1 MKKTLLS
8 IFASG
13 LLLCAPMVGSA
24 EAPATS
30 KNQET
35 WSRMS
40 QIQSMLEYFYLE
52 AGFYPATLEELD
64 QLVNSKAPRNARTLP
79 IPKDPITNQPFQYVV
94 DKTSKKY
101 RLSVPDATKYD
112 NAGPLLTNMDWGFLS
127 DLADLRR
134 YEQIVRHST
143 NMMKAVATSCELF
156 AKDHKGAFPESL
168 DDLLPKYMGRFPT
181 DPITGKNLNYKK
193 ADNGYVISCP
203 NPDRYGFKIF
213 QYSSATGMQV
223 EQVNKPKPDAPDS
236 NGRTLPKLKFEPAT
250 PPSDAPKDP
259 ATPGPKAP
267 DAKAPEPAPAPAE
280 PPK

>member
-8 IFASG
+8 IFVSG
-13 LLLCAPMVGSA
+13 LLLGAPLVGFS
-24 EAPATS
+24 EAPASS

-250 PPSDAPKDP
+250 PPSDAPKDEYENSIN
-259 ATPGPKAP
+259 AE
-267 DAKAPEPAPAPAE
+267 AKAGLNRLQ
-280 PPK
+280 